1 MPDRNCVECGTTV
14 HGQGRHLYCSD
25 ECKLITR
32 SCVTCGD
39 EFRVERKRHDRNF
52 ACSLK
57 CRPARQWNPRV
68 EVSCRGCSEPIMVYP
83 SQLNGGR
90 GRYCSR
96 SCAALHRPIN
106 GRPSKIADASIDL
119 FLKSSP
125 LLCELEKRIGR
136 WSVDMALPLEMVA
149 IELDGEYWH
158 SLPAM
163 VDKDRRKD
171 EWLTAQ
177 GWRVIRIVMTRDDTP
192 ESIARRISE
201 ELDTCMMTT
210 AA

>member
-1 MPDRNCVECGTTV
+1 
-14 HGQGRHLYCSD
+14 
-25 ECKLITR
+25 
-32 SCVTCGD
+32 
-39 EFRVERKRHDRNF
+39 
-52 ACSLK
+52 
-57 CRPARQWNPRV
+57 
-68 EVSCRGCSEPIMVYP
+68 
-83 SQLNGGR
+83 
-90 GRYCSR
+90 
-96 SCAALHRPIN
+96 
-106 GRPSKIADASIDL
+106 
-119 FLKSSP
+119 
-125 LLCELEKRIGR
+125 
-136 WSVDMALPLEMVA
+136 MALPLEMVA